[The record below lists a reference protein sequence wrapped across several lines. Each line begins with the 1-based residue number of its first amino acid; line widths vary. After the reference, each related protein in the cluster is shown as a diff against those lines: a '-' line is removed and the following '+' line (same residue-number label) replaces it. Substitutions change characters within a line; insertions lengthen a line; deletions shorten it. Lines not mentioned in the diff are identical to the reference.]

1 MSIPTALD
9 PAVALQAAMPD
20 VALQVEEFR
29 GETTIILPSER
40 VVEVARFFR
49 DTPGLIYN
57 FLSDISAVDY
67 YEEYGGYGNRPGRF
81 AVSYHLL
88 SMLYRRRLRLKV
100 YLPEDNPTV
109 ATMINIWP
117 GANWFEREIWDL
129 MGISFDGHPD
139 KRRLM
144 LPDDW
149 DGHPLRRDYP
159 LGYETVMFS
168 FNADE
173 IMKHKPFAR
182 E

>member
-9 PAVALQAAMPD
+9 PAAALQAAMPD
-20 VALQVEEFR
+20 LNLEVEVFSD
-29 GETTIILPSER
+29 ETTLIVPPER
-40 VVEVARFFR
+40 VTEVAKFLR
-49 DTPGLIYN
+49 DTPGLVYN
-57 FLSDISAVDY
+57 FLSDISSVDY
-67 YEEYGGYGNRPGRF
+67 YEQYGGFGSRPGRYGV
-81 AVSYHLL
+81 AYHLL
-88 SMLYRRRLRLKV
+88 SMLYQRRLRLKV

-109 ATMINIWP
+109 ATMIPLWP
-117 GANWFEREIWDL
+117 GADWFEREIWDL
-129 MGISFDGHPD
+129 MGITFDGHPD

-144 LPDDW
+144 MPDDW

-173 IMKHKPFAR
+173 TMKYKPFAK